1 MNETP
6 PRHATG
12 ERAVTVLMAVVP
24 CGADTAR
31 RILADAARAAGAGLR
46 ETAEAA
52 LALGGGGKPPSAL
65 GRALADAMDEAR
77 SATEPAEQP
86 YTRLLPDPGTIRDLL
101 KRHRALRRRALAPPE
116 GTAEDTAVRD
126 ELDDATY
133 TLCVLMGRRNAHTAL
148 RSAELLVGAEWLGT
162 TTRTG
167 RDRNPDAPH
176 RLRGTGA
183 RRRGVQGHDIP

>member
-6 PRHATG
+6 PRHATA

-52 LALGGGGKPPSAL
+52 LVLGGGGKPAAAL

-86 YTRLLPDPGTIRDLL
+86 YTRLLPDPGTIGDLL
-101 KRHRALRRRALAPPE
+101 KRHRALRRRALAAPE
-116 GTAEDTAVRD
+116 DAAVRD

-133 TLCVLMGRRNAHTAL
+133 TLCVLMGRRNAHAAL
-148 RSAELLVGAEWLGT
+148 RSAELLIGAEWLGT

-167 RDRNPDAPH
+167 RNRNPDAPH
-176 RLRGTGA
+176 RFRGTGTH
-183 RRRGVQGHDIP
+183 RRSSS